1 MRVLALDTC
10 GPEIGVALWVDGV
23 VDARATRVARGAE
36 ALLIPWAQELLAAR
50 DLTFDDL
57 DGVGVARG
65 PGAFTGLRV
74 GLATA
79 LGLAV
84 AAKLPVVAI
93 DSLQARAA
101 SRPGVVLAMLDAR
114 KQRVY
119 AALFSDGVPLTDA
132 VDELP
137 DVVLAAMA
145 PGFLATGEGAEV
157 YRALVEQHG
166 GVVVQDAT
174 ACGVAT
180 LARLAAEALA
190 RGEGQDPQHIQP
202 VYLRAPDAVP
212 PKQR

>member
-10 GPEIGVALWVDGV
+10 GPEIGVALWVDGAV
-23 VDARATRVARGAE
+23 EARSARVSRGAE
-36 ALLIPWAQELLAAR
+36 ALLVPWAQELLAAR
-50 DLTFDDL
+50 GLTFDDL

-84 AAKLPVVAI
+84 AAKLPMVAI
-93 DSLQARAA
+93 DSLQARAV
-101 SRPGVVLAMLDAR
+101 GHNGLVLALLDAR

-119 AALFSDGVPLTDA
+119 AAQFLDGAPLTDA

-137 DVVLAAMA
+137 EVVLAAMP

-166 GVVVQDAT
+166 GVIAQDAT
-174 ACGVAT
+174 ACGVVA
-180 LARLAAEALA
+180 LARLAAEALS

-212 PKQR
+212 TKQR